1 MKALCSGCS
10 VLPFANPST
19 VRIGLPCA
27 CTANI
32 RQDRTASPPTITV
45 QAPQTPCSQPMCV
58 PVRPQSSRMA
68 STRVLRG
75 STRTEWSR
83 PLMRSL
89 RSTLSVIALSLRQ
102 LVAELGANQILDL
115 LAGAHHDR
123 ERIAAAE
130 RLAGIDDDA
139 GVARITLTI
148 SHRVERRRPAA
159 AQNLHAL
166 ARIAARAH
174 RPDHLVHVGRI
185 DVLIHHHDEAIDV
198 SAGV

>member
-10 VLPFANPST
+10 ALPFASPST

-32 RQDRTASPPTITV
+32 RQERTASPPTITV
-45 QAPQTPCSQPMCV
+45 QAPQTPCSQPICV

-75 STRTEWSR
+75 STRTAWSR

-89 RSTLSVIALSLRQ
+89 RSTLSVMLHQSLASSLRQ
-102 LVAELGANQILDL
+102 LVAELGSNQILDL

-123 ERIAAAE
+123 ERVAAAK

-139 GVARITLTI
+139 GVARVFLAI
-148 SHRVERRRPAA
+148 S
-159 AQNLHAL
+159 
-166 ARIAARAH
+166 
-174 RPDHLVHVGRI
+174 
-185 DVLIHHHDEAIDV
+185 
-198 SAGV
+198 

>member
-10 VLPFANPST
+10 ALPFASPST
-19 VRIGLPCA
+19 VRIGLPWA
-27 CTANI
+27 CIANI

-45 QAPQTPCSQPMCV
+45 QAPQTPCSQPICV

-75 STRTEWSR
+75 STRTAWSR

-89 RSTLSVIALSLRQ
+89 RSTLSVIASSLRQ
-102 LVAELGANQILDL
+102 LVAELGSHQILDL

-123 ERIAAAE
+123 ERISPAE

-139 GVARITLTI
+139 GVARIFFAVG
-148 SHRVERRRPAA
+148 HRVERRRPAA
-159 AQNLHAL
+159 AQYLHAL
-166 ARIAARAH
+166 
-174 RPDHLVHVGRI
+174 
-185 DVLIHHHDEAIDV
+185 
-198 SAGV
+198 